1 MDYVTDL
8 IREAGQLNQ
17 GRTTLI
23 MLIAGGVLIFFFE
36 RAPPLLRTLA
46 YVVIVVS
53 VGWFGWL
60 MLKIHLYGVP
70 AADMPAAA
78 AAAPAAEPEKD
89 WPIPGLRFLI
99 GPRKASP

>member
-8 IREAGQLNQ
+8 IGEAGRLSQ
-17 GRTTLI
+17 GRATLI

-36 RAPPLLRTLA
+36 RAPPILRTLA
-46 YVVIVVS
+46 YVAIVVS

-60 MLKIHLYGVP
+60 MLKIHWYGVP
-70 AADMPAAA
+70 ESAKPPVAEQPAG
-78 AAAPAAEPEKD
+78 APEPE
-89 WPIPGLRFLI
+89 WPIPGLRYLL